1 MHCNSRSSGLLT
13 HYTYLYQKAPGAHD
27 CAAVNARGGL
37 DLSQQSDGDYY
48 CASAF
53 GEPTLLY

>member
-1 MHCNSRSSGLLT
+1 MSRSSGLLT